1 MKTLKSL
8 QKTENIFKGLASAKR
23 LLILDTLAESGGL
36 SLSEISE
43 FLHLNL
49 KTTAE
54 HCRRLELSGL
64 INKRKK
70 GREVIHTLTFL
81 GRGMLTIARRSQN
94 LIDRKKEY

>member
-1 MKTLKSL
+1 MTTLKSL
-8 QKTENIFKGLASAKR
+8 EKTQNIFKGLANAKR

-64 INKRKK
+64 IEKRKK
-70 GREVIHTLTFL
+70 GREVIHTLTYL
-81 GRGMLTIARRSQN
+81 GRGMLTIARRTKN
-94 LIDRKKEY
+94 LIEHQ

>member
-8 QKTENIFKGLASAKR
+8 EKTQNIFKGLASSKR

-49 KTTAE
+49 KTAAE

-64 INKRKK
+64 IAKRKK
-70 GREVIHTLTFL
+70 GREVIHTLTYL
-81 GRGMLTIARRSQN
+81 GRGMLTIARRTKD
-94 LIDRKKEY
+94 LIEKN